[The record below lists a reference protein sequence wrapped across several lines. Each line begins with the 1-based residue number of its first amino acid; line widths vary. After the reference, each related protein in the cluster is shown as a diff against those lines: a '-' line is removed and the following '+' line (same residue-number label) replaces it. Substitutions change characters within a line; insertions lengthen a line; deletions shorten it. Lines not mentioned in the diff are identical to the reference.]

1 MKRTKLYTIGVVAS
15 MFNIHPQTL
24 RLYEKEGLIK
34 PTRSK
39 GRTRYYTEEDL
50 QRLEFILTLS
60 RNLGVNL
67 AGIDIILRM
76 KEQIDELEAQIQK
89 LIEFIQKEF
98 AEVYQKDENIKSI
111 VLSERKDLLKIIKK
125 LQKFTPFITM
135 AIPPYCK

>member
-125 LQKFTPFITM
+125 QQ
-135 AIPPYCK
+135 

>member
-24 RLYEKEGLIK
+24 RLNEKEGLIK

-60 RNLGVNL
+60 RDLVPY
-67 AGIDIILRM
+67 
-76 KEQIDELEAQIQK
+76 K
-89 LIEFIQKEF
+89 
-98 AEVYQKDENIKSI
+98 
-111 VLSERKDLLKIIKK
+111 RKN
-125 LQKFTPFITM
+125 
-135 AIPPYCK
+135 

>member
-125 LQKFTPFITM
+125 HQ
-135 AIPPYCK
+135 

>member
-98 AEVYQKDENIKSI
+98 AEVYQNDENIKSI

-125 LQKFTPFITM
+125 QQ
-135 AIPPYCK
+135 

>member
-98 AEVYQKDENIKSI
+98 AEVYQKLCLWIYKPF
-111 VLSERKDLLKIIKK
+111 VVHKK
-125 LQKFTPFITM
+125 LGSYGCATWINYG
-135 AIPPYCK
+135 AYC

>member
-1 MKRTKLYTIGVVAS
+1 MKKTKLYTIGVVAS

-76 KEQIDELEAQIQK
+76 KEQIEELEAQIQK

-125 LQKFTPFITM
+125 QQ
-135 AIPPYCK
+135 

>member
-111 VLSERKDLLKIIKK
+111 VLSER
-125 LQKFTPFITM
+125 
-135 AIPPYCK
+135 

>member
-1 MKRTKLYTIGVVAS
+1 MKKTKLYTIGVVAS

-76 KEQIDELEAQIQK
+76 KEQIEELEAQIQK

-111 VLSERKDLLKIIKK
+111 VLSERKDFLKIIKK
-125 LQKFTPFITM
+125 QE
-135 AIPPYCK
+135 